1 MQPPHLNKASRT
13 VGMSNQTRVTQ
24 FILRGFSDVP
34 ELRSVLIL
42 FFSFVYLFGL
52 LGNFSI
58 ITAVIRECQLHCPMY
73 YFLKNLSFLDICY
86 TSVTIPKAL
95 ATSLTGSGVISY
107 LECVAQLYVFITLG
121 PTECFLL
128 TAMAYDRCLAIYRP
142 LLYGAIMSEK
152 LCSVLVVTAWVSG
165 AIYSAFHTLN
175 TFSLPFCGPNLIE
188 HFFCDIPPVMRL
200 ACTDYRLNEEVGFA
214 VSSCI
219 VMSSFALTALSY
231 VWIISTIARIPS
243 VDGRWKSFSTC
254 SSHLTT
260 VVLFYGTGS
269 LVYLRPASQYS
280 PTQGRLASVFYS
292 ILTPTLNPVIYC
304 LRNKDMKVALQKL
317 YCRRKH

>member
-1 MQPPHLNKASRT
+1 
-13 VGMSNQTRVTQ
+13 MSNQTRVTQ

-34 ELRSVLIL
+34 ELRSVVIL

-52 LGNFSI
+52 LGNFSV
-58 ITAVIRECQLHCPMY
+58 ITAVIRESRLHCPMY
-73 YFLKNLSFLDICY
+73 FFLKNLSFLDMCY

-95 ATSLTGSGVISY
+95 LTSLMGSGVISY
-107 LECVAQLYVFITLG
+107 LECVAQLYTFITLAT
-121 PTECFLL
+121 TECFLL
-128 TAMAYDRCLAIYRP
+128 TAMAYDRCLAINRS
-142 LLYGAIMSEK
+142 LLYGAMMSQK
-152 LCSVLVVTAWVSG
+152 LCSELVVMAWVSG

-175 TFSLPFCGPNLIE
+175 TFSLHFCGPNVIE

-200 ACTDYRLNEEVGFA
+200 SCTDYHLNEKVGFA

-231 VWIISTIARIPS
+231 VWIISMIARIPS
-243 VDGRWKSFSTC
+243 VGGRRKAFSTC

-269 LVYLRPASQYS
+269 FMYLRPASQYS

-292 ILTPTLNPVIYC
+292 FLTPTLNPVIYC

-317 YCRRKH
+317 YCQRKH